1 MTPTFAHAVDPI
13 ILEVLEV
20 VDEIADK
27 PALPPATI
35 RARIHQ
41 RFQAA
46 EDAISQKS
54 GWELAKYALACWTD
68 ELLIQANTW
77 DGATWWASNKLEF
90 EYFSSAEGAIKFF
103 LRARDAA
110 SLTRGDPREVFFICV
125 VLGFQGFYAYEEEAA
140 FTAENYDLPRDLTQW
155 LQQTGKQIQPG
166 QGIPNIT
173 ATLRP
178 PIAGAPPLEA
188 KYDFIGAGMLTV
200 VLLAVCFLI
209 VLFLRAK
216 AAPEQP
222 RLESARPASQPV
234 VVCIHEYPAVVC

>member
-1 MTPTFAHAVDPI
+1 M
-13 ILEVLEV
+13 
-20 VDEIADK
+20 
-27 PALPPATI
+27 
-35 RARIHQ
+35 
-41 RFQAA
+41 
-46 EDAISQKS
+46 
-54 GWELAKYALACWTD
+54 AKYALACWTD

-103 LRARDAA
+103 LKARDAA
-110 SLTRGDPREVFFICV
+110 SLTRGDPLEVFFICV

-209 VLFLRAK
+209 VLFLRESGAG
-216 AAPEQP
+216 AAAVGVRAACVP
-222 RLESARPASQPV
+222 ARGGLHS
-234 VVCIHEYPAVVC
+234 